1 MRSRTGASTEML
13 TDGESLGTGT
23 LPSPAARPVHQEID
37 MNPIRNLAGV
47 MTLAT
52 ALALPG
58 MARAEAPAAPAEPAA
73 SMPGET
79 PAAMPPGMGMRHE
92 MGMGPG
98 MGMGMGPMAG
108 GDRCAQ
114 RKPAM
119 MKMRQSCRMAG
130 DAQADKRIEML
141 EKRLD
146 AMQLTLE
153 LLVRQQAETDGR

>member
-1 MRSRTGASTEML
+1 
-13 TDGESLGTGT
+13 
-23 LPSPAARPVHQEID
+23 

-52 ALALPG
+52 VLALPG
-58 MARAEAPAAPAEPAA
+58 LVRAEGPPAPAESAA
-73 SMPGET
+73 SMPGEA
-79 PAAMPPGMGMRHE
+79 PAAMPPGMGP
-92 MGMGPG
+92 GMG

-119 MKMRQSCRMAG
+119 MKMRQSCRMAD

-153 LLVRQQAETDGR
+153 LLVRQQADADGR

>member
-1 MRSRTGASTEML
+1 
-13 TDGESLGTGT
+13 
-23 LPSPAARPVHQEID
+23 

-52 ALALPG
+52 VLALPG
-58 MARAEAPAAPAEPAA
+58 LVRAEEPPAPAEPVA
-73 SMPGET
+73 SMPGEAQPT
-79 PAAMPPGMGMRHE
+79 MPPGMGMRHE
-92 MGMGPG
+92 MGMGP
-98 MGMGMGPMAG
+98 GMGMGPMAG

-130 DAQADKRIEML
+130 ADQADKRIEML

-153 LLVRQQAETDGR
+153 LLVRQQADGGGR

>member
-1 MRSRTGASTEML
+1 
-13 TDGESLGTGT
+13 
-23 LPSPAARPVHQEID
+23 

-52 ALALPG
+52 VLALPG
-58 MARAEAPAAPAEPAA
+58 LVRAEGPPAPAESAA
-73 SMPGET
+73 SMPGEA

-92 MGMGPG
+92 MGMGPGMG

-119 MKMRQSCRMAG
+119 MKMRQSCRMAD

-153 LLVRQQAETDGR
+153 LLVRQQAEADGR

>member
-1 MRSRTGASTEML
+1 
-13 TDGESLGTGT
+13 
-23 LPSPAARPVHQEID
+23 

-52 ALALPG
+52 VLALPG
-58 MARAEAPAAPAEPAA
+58 VARAEEPAAPAEPAA
-73 SMPGET
+73 SMPGEA
-79 PAAMPPGMGMRHE
+79 PAAMPPGMGMR
-92 MGMGPG
+92 
-98 MGMGMGPMAG
+98 MGMGPMAG

-146 AMQLTLE
+146 AMQLALE
-153 LLVRQQAETDGR
+153 LLVRQQADADGR

>member
-1 MRSRTGASTEML
+1 
-13 TDGESLGTGT
+13 
-23 LPSPAARPVHQEID
+23 
-37 MNPIRNLAGV
+37 MNLIRNLAGV

-52 ALALPG
+52 VLALPG
-58 MARAEAPAAPAEPAA
+58 LARAQQPAPPAEPAA
-73 SMPGET
+73 STSDET

-119 MKMRQSCRMAG
+119 MMKMRQSCRMAG

-153 LLVRQQAETDGR
+153 LLVRQQTEADGR